1 MMQLRLLASRTFGG
15 ELLEVAREHP
25 ALLGSPDVLA
35 HNWIERISPNLP
47 PGQYFV
53 LHVESLAVMPFIVEE
68 PAPTA
73 PKPVRPGLLK
83 GTQCT

>member
-15 ELLEVAREHP
+15 ELLEVAREYSV
-25 ALLGSPDVLA
+25 LRGNCVDVA
-35 HNWIERISPNLP
+35 RNWVAMISPNLP

-53 LHVESLAVMPFIVEE
+53 LHVESSAVMPFIVEK
-68 PAPTA
+68 PPTA

-83 GTQCT
+83 ETQCT